1 MRSPLQYRQ
10 RALRA
15 AIALPTA
22 LMVGFAGLPAAGAQ
36 STSTTSSTTDS
47 TSGATSSTAAG
58 TTSASQK
65 PSEVSQSVAGEQQ
78 KIVNDSLQTIKLDEG
93 ASVDHVDWISSHR
106 VAVWV
111 NSKAMPQQS
120 PATPK
125 LQQFQILLARDWYKN
140 PKQTFPT
147 LTVLDGLEADPNT
160 PTWITWT
167 NIVDQYADKN
177 VNVILPVGGKA
188 SWYSDWQNTFPDL
201 NYKWESFIMKE
212 MLPIAEQG
220 FRSND
225 SRAIVGMSMGAT
237 AALNIAGN
245 NPNMFKFAGSYSG
258 FLNASSWGAGPLYD
272 YFTKLHLDPHFLQQG
287 WGPYGSDDWKKHDPR
302 NLTKNLKGTKIYVSA
317 GLGQSD
323 WGQPG
328 SLVNTPVPPPAF
340 ASYGET
346 ASRITTKSF
355 DAKARAEGLD
365 VISDYPASGLHM
377 WPYWQYQ
384 LEKSTPHILEALGVP
399 ADGREAN
406 CTPYGAIGIAAAAQK
421 VGSCITDEFDVTGA
435 TGKGRQED
443 FRDGQGFWKEGDK
456 DAYALYGDIVALYD
470 KLNGP
475 AGWLG
480 FPKSNEIGSPDGKGR
495 FVFFEN
501 GAIYWR
507 LDLKGHAIPTSIFEE
522 WRKSDF
528 ETGKLGYPTEDV
540 KNIEGGISQKFE
552 HGTIT
557 VVNGRATTTYA
568 N

>member
-36 STSTTSSTTDS
+36 PTSTTGS

-58 TTSASQK
+58 TTSVPQT
-65 PSEVSQSVAGEQQ
+65 PSEVSQSVAGEQR
-78 KIVNDSLQTIKLDEG
+78 KIVNDYLKTIKLDEG

-111 NSKAMPQQS
+111 KSAAMPQLG
-120 PATPK
+120 PDTPE

-140 PKQTFPT
+140 PEEKFPT
-147 LTVLDGLEADPNT
+147 LTVLDGLEADPDT

-188 SWYSDWQNTFPDL
+188 SWYSDWKETFDDL
-201 NYKWESFIMKE
+201 NYKWETFIMKE

-220 FRSND
+220 FRSTD

-237 AALNIAGN
+237 AALNIAEN
-245 NPNMFKFAGSYSG
+245 NPKNFKFAGSYSG

-272 YFTKLHLDPHFLQQG
+272 YFTILHLKPHFLQQG
-287 WGPYGSDDWKKHDPR
+287 WGPYGTDGWTEHDPR
-302 NLTKNLKGTKIYVSA
+302 KRLENLQGTKIYVSA

-340 ASYGET
+340 ATYGEI
-346 ASRITTKSF
+346 ASRITTRDF
-355 DAKARAEGLD
+355 ELKARAAGVD
-365 VISDYPASGLHM
+365 VTSSYPDSGLHM
-377 WPYWQYQ
+377 WPYWQFQ
-384 LEKSTPHILEALGVP
+384 LEKSTPDILEALGVP
-399 ADGREAN
+399 QDGREAK
-406 CTPYGAIGIAAAAQK
+406 CRPYGAISIAAAAQN
-421 VGSCITDEFDVTGA
+421 VGSCITDEFDVAGNA
-435 TGKGRQED
+435 GRQED
-443 FRDGQGFWKEGDK
+443 FRGGQIFWKRGDDK
-456 DAYALYGDIVALYD
+456 AHALYGDILARYD

-480 FPKSNEIGSPDGKGR
+480 FPKTGELGTQDGKGR
-495 FVFFEN
+495 FVEFEN
-501 GAIYWR
+501 GSIYWR
-507 LDLKGHAIPTSIFEE
+507 LDLKAHQVPIPIRNVWAENGWE
-522 WRKSDF
+522 NGR
-528 ETGKLGYPTEDV
+528 LGYPTEDPQ
-540 KNIEGGISQKFE
+540 NTTDGISQKFE

-557 VVNGRATTTYA
+557 VVKGVGTVTMN
-568 N
+568 

>member
-36 STSTTSSTTDS
+36 STTSTEPPTTTSTTAETPAPSSKV
-47 TSGATSSTAAG
+47 
-58 TTSASQK
+58 Q
-65 PSEVSQSVAGEQQ
+65 SEVSQSDAGERQ
-78 KIVNDSLQTIKLDEG
+78 KFVNDYLGTIKGDNG
-93 ASVDHVDWISSHR
+93 ATVDHVDWISSHR

-111 NSKAMPQQS
+111 KSKAMPQQS
-120 PATPK
+120 PATPE
-125 LQQFQILLARDWYKN
+125 LQQFQILLARDWYKK
-140 PKQTFPT
+140 PTEKFPT

-188 SWYSDWQNTFPDL
+188 SWYSDWQHQFEDL
-201 NYKWESFIMKE
+201 NYKWETFIMKE

-220 FRSND
+220 FRS
-225 SRAIVGMSMGAT
+225 SKTRAIVGMSMGAT
-237 AALNIAGN
+237 GALNIAEN
-245 NPNMFKFAGSYSG
+245 NPKEFKFAGSYSG

-272 YFTKLHLDPHFLQQG
+272 YFTILHLKPHFLQQG
-287 WGPYGSDDWKKHDPR
+287 WGPYGSDDWINHDPR
-302 NLTKNLKGTKIYVSA
+302 NRLKNLENTTVYVSA

-323 WGQPG
+323 WGRPG
-328 SLVNTPVPPPAF
+328 SLVNTPVPPPQF
-340 ASYGET
+340 ATYGEI
-346 ASRITTKSF
+346 ASHITTKSF
-355 DAKARAEGLD
+355 ERKARAEGVK

-377 WPYWQYQ
+377 WPYWQLQ
-384 LEKSTPHILEALGVP
+384 LEKSTPHILEALEVP
-399 ADGREAN
+399 EDGRKAN
-406 CTPYGAIGIAAAAQK
+406 CRPYGAIGIAAAAQN

-435 TGKGRQED
+435 TGMGRQED
-443 FRDGQGFWKEGDK
+443 FRAGQGFWKKGDK

-480 FPKSNEIGSPDGKGR
+480 FPKSNEMSTPDGQGR

-522 WRKSDF
+522 WRHSGF
-528 ETGKLGYPTEDV
+528 EAGKLGYPTADV
-540 KNIEGGISQKFE
+540 ENIEGGISQKFE

-557 VVNGRATTTYA
+557 VVNGKATTIS